1 MHKPNC
7 VIVGETGKATVVE
20 NKVAEHIAKI
30 KTSTGGLKI
39 TVVDEKTNDPVPG
52 ATVQVKYPDG
62 TVETKTTD
70 ENGEINY
77 PQDPGVPTGDYEVTV
92 TEVPDGYTVTT
103 GETAKVTVEKNA
115 VAEHVAKVD
124 SAEDSTS
131 EEEEEEEDSDE
142 DSDEITDD
150 DSNEEQDS
158 DATAKIGDNS
168 PIKPVAVIMLLALAL
183 FVVLLFIRR
192 KNA

>member
-1 MHKPNC
+1 MK
-7 VIVGETGKATVVE
+7 IVSSPK
-20 NKVAEHIAKI
+20 
-30 KTSTGGLKI
+30 
-39 TVVDEKTNDPVPG
+39 
-52 ATVQVKYPDG
+52 
-62 TVETKTTD
+62 
-70 ENGEINY
+70 
-77 PQDPGVPTGDYEVTV
+77 
-92 TEVPDGYTVTT
+92 
-103 GETAKVTVEKNA
+103 KVTVEKNA